1 MKSLELT
8 TAEVKVFSVL
18 LERATEEM
26 GNHGCNDFSLTRDAG
41 LDADESMVIDAVLRK
56 VFPVDMKERPNQEDN
71 VSDFFLLGLLQRKI
85 ENLL

>member
-1 MKSLELT
+1 MKTLQLT
-8 TAEVKVFSVL
+8 QAEVKVFSVL

-41 LDADESMVIDAVLRK
+41 LTELECLVLDRTLRE
-56 VFPVDMKERPNQEDN
+56 VFPVDMTEHPGQRDN
-71 VSDFFLLGLLQRKI
+71 ISDFFLLGLLARKI

>member
-1 MKSLELT
+1 MKYLQLT
-8 TAEVKVFSVL
+8 QAEIKVFSVL

-41 LDADESMVIDAVLRK
+41 LTADECMVLDGTLRK
-56 VFPVDMKERPNQEDN
+56 VFPVVMSEHPNQEDII
-71 VSDFFLLGLLQRKI
+71 SDFFLLGLLARKI